1 MTDQQEEAAQTG
13 KPAGKKGGRKMLFVW
28 ALAALPLTLV
38 LWPTCML
45 VGASLLPTLGT
56 YIVDTRQGK
65 HLTICIGLMNAVGAI
80 PALGS
85 LWDQGQ
91 TYQAAV
97 GLLGDGMTWLAP
109 YAAAAGGFMI
119 YFITDSTISTYYRI
133 TSGERIRSLQRQQK
147 KLIKEWGTEVILAEF
162 AEFTPPQD
170 EEEEGSDDDT
180 VAEGERVLS

>member
-1 MTDQQEEAAQTG
+1 MTDQQEVADQ
-13 KPAGKKGGRKMLFVW
+13 PKKKKSGRKMLFVW

-38 LWPTCML
+38 LWPTCLL
-45 VGASLLPTLGT
+45 VGASMVPTLGT
-56 YIVDTRQGK
+56 YFVDTRQGR

-97 GLLGDGMTWLAP
+97 GLLADGLTWLTP
-109 YAAAAGGFMI
+109 YAAAAGGFLI

-133 TSGERIRSLQRQQK
+133 TSSERIRSLQRQQK
-147 KLIKEWGTEVILAEF
+147 KLIEEWGPGVVLQEF
-162 AEFTPPQD
+162 AEYMPPMDD
-170 EEEEGSDDDT
+170 EQEDAHDEASE
-180 VAEGERVLS
+180 EGERALS

>member
-1 MTDQQEEAAQTG
+1 MTDQQELVDQPKKKKSG
-13 KPAGKKGGRKMLFVW
+13 KKMLFVW

-45 VGASLLPTLGT
+45 VGASMVPTLGT
-56 YIVDTRQGK
+56 YFVDTRQGR

-97 GLLGDGMTWLAP
+97 DLLADGLTWLTP
-109 YAAAAGGFMI
+109 YAAAAGGFLI
-119 YFITDSTISTYYRI
+119 YFITESTISTYYRI
-133 TSGERIRSLQRQQK
+133 TSSERIRSLQRQQK
-147 KLIKEWGTEVILAEF
+147 KLIEEWGPDVVLQEF
-162 AEFTPPQD
+162 AEYMPPLDD
-170 EEEEGSDDDT
+170 EQEDAHDE
-180 VAEGERVLS
+180 VAEEGERALS